1 MDSIKS
7 RPDNTS
13 AVSNS
18 DKVEEDEGVV
28 VGDAGGGHPGPPRLL
43 GHLGAVQGEVQQG
56 VRVGGGGG
64 GF

>member
-28 VGDAGGGHPGPPRLL
+28 VGDAGGVHPGPP
-43 GHLGAVQGEVQQG
+43 
-56 VRVGGGGG
+56 
-64 GF
+64 